1 MASGTNI
8 GTAYISIIPEM
19 KGIQGT
25 IAKELGA
32 ERVGTDAG
40 RKLGE
45 GIAKGASQSSS
56 ELMKSFGSVGDRI
69 AFKTKASLG
78 LAFDNVAKAAKDRIG
93 GVASTIGERFKAV
106 GQAISGSAIGKAFS
120 SVAGIASAAF
130 SKVTGTIKGVA
141 QFAAEGF
148 KGVASKVGEFLGPV
162 ASKVGEVFGKVG
174 SVVKSGFDV
183 VVKTM
188 AAGAA
193 AAAAGIGAVTV
204 AAINGFSE
212 YEQLAG
218 GAKQIFSNMDYG
230 TIAAD
235 AQQAYKTMGMSANE
249 YLESINQ
256 TGAAFKA
263 TMGDE
268 KGYDTAKR
276 GMQAIADYASGTGR
290 NVGELNE
297 KYAMITRST
306 SSYQSIADQFSGLL
320 PATSAGFLEQAQAA
334 GLLSDEYT
342 SLTEVPIDEYQQA
355 VTGMLEK
362 GTESLGL
369 TGNTAREAT
378 ETISGSIGM
387 LKGSWSNFVT
397 ELGKDDAD
405 IEARTG
411 ELVDSVIAVGENV
424 IPRAVQ
430 IVGTL
435 MTKVPEAL
443 AANAPRL
450 MEAAT
455 TVLDGITGGAFSKV
469 VEAVAP
475 FAERIGTAAMGMVER
490 FRPLA
495 PVVQDIG
502 GKLGGI
508 LMTALEAATGA
519 FEFLAPIISSIAE
532 AVLPLL
538 ATNIGT
544 IGDAFD
550 AALTLLEPVGEFFSD
565 VLPPAIEFVGEI
577 LQGIADVVADVFG
590 GIKDAADDAADFIRD
605 PIGSIGKLFT
615 GTGKTAQGT
624 QKTVTKSFD
633 AMGRSVKGTATSTTT
648 SVSGSWKALDKAT
661 SSSFG
666 AISTTASRQMGSA
679 KTSATKAAS
688 GATSSVSKSWQAMAS
703 DTNAKLGSV
712 ATTTA
717 SKMGSA
723 QTSATRAA
731 STAASGVSK
740 SWASMDSDTKAKMG
754 AVATTVDAK
763 TADAQRMATANSEQ
777 MRANLAAKYAAM
789 AQKANSESAKV
800 ASKTEQ
806 NMRSANEKATAQ
818 AEKLRSN
825 LASKFSSAATS
836 ADTKAKAIKTAWD
849 KSYTMK
855 VSASASTKSASDT
868 LKKFKDTWNN
878 YNISGTTT
886 NSTKKA
892 SDAISGF
899 KKTWNGYNIS
909 GTATNDTSSAGK
921 SISDF
926 VGAWNWFNIPGTS
939 TADTSS
945 ADRSLTKLY
954 KAWDWST
961 IHFRTSIGNAAG
973 GIAYAS
979 GAIVQKHAR
988 GFIADRPG
996 RGVDIT
1002 RHIAGEAGGEAIIP
1016 LTNKRYVRPFA
1027 ETVASF
1033 IDGGE
1038 GGGVTVT
1045 GNTFVVRSDRDIASI
1060 AREINR
1066 QADRQRRAAL

>member
-25 IAKELGA
+25 IAKGLGA

-78 LAFDNVAKAAKDRIG
+78 LAFDNVAKSAKDRIG

-106 GQAISGSAIGKAFS
+106 GQAISGSTIGKAFS

-130 SKVTGTIKGVA
+130 SKVTGTIRGVA

-148 KGVASKVGEFLGPV
+148 KGVASKVGAFLSPI
-162 ASKVGEVFGKVG
+162 ASKVGEVFSKVG

-204 AAINGFSE
+204 AAVNGFSE

-268 KGYDTAKR
+268 AGYDTAKR

-405 IEARTG
+405 IEARTS

-490 FRPLA
+490 FKPLA

-633 AMGRSVKGTATSTTT
+633 AMGRSVKGTATKTTT

-679 KTSATKAAS
+679 QTSATKAAS

-723 QTSATRAA
+723 KTSATNAA

-740 SWASMDSDTKAKMG
+740 SWASMDSDTKAKLGSVATTTSAKMG
-754 AVATTVDAK
+754 AVATTVDTK
-763 TADAQRMATANSEQ
+763 TADAQRMAAKNSEQ
-777 MRANLAAKYAAM
+777 MRADLAAKYAAM
-789 AQKANSESAKV
+789 AQKAASESAKV

-818 AEKLRSN
+818 AEKLRAN
-825 LASKFSSAATS
+825 LAGKFGSAATDAS
-836 ADTKAKAIKTAWD
+836 DKAGKIKSAWD

-855 VSASASTKSASDT
+855 VSASADT
-868 LKKFKDTWNN
+868 
-878 YNISGTTT
+878 S
-886 NSTKKA
+886 KA
-892 SDAISGF
+892 SSTLRTF
-899 KKTWNGYNIS
+899 RNSWNGYNIS

-926 VGAWNWFNIPGTS
+926 VGAWRWFNIPGTS

-945 ADRSLTKLY
+945 ADSSLTKLY

-1033 IDGGE
+1033 IDGDDD
-1038 GGGVTVT
+1038 GGGVIVT
-1045 GNTFVVRSDRDIASI
+1045 GNTFIVRKESDIDAIGRA
-1060 AREINR
+1060 INR
-1066 QADRQRRAAL
+1066 KADRQRRAAL